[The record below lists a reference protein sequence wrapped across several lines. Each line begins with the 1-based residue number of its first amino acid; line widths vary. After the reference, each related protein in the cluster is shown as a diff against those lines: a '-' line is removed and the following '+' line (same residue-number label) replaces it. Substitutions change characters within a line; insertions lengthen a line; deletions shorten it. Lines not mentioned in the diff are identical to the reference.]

1 MEIGEG
7 RTERSEK
14 RKEQLVAGRWW
25 GPVTGSLVW
34 YGSYLPRKSIALRFA
49 GIF

>member
-34 YGSYLPRKSIALRFA
+34 FLGNQ
-49 GIF
+49 